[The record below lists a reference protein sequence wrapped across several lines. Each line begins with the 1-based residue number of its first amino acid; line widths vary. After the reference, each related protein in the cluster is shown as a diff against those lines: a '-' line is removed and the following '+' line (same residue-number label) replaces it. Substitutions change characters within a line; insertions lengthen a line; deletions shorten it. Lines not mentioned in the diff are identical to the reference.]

1 MESLI
6 LEIRN
11 PETVH
16 AIVEVATRQ
25 GTTPEA
31 YALEL
36 IETAL
41 LAQRPFE
48 DVVEPIAQSFDDS
61 GMTEDELDDLI
72 ARERQAIWEEK
83 DGVKTRPKFILAE
96 MAPRMPKNYCVKEE
110 SFGEPIG
117 REEW

>member
-1 MESLI
+1 MESLT

-16 AIVEVATRQ
+16 TIVEDATRQ

-41 LAQRPFE
+41 LARRPFE
-48 DVVEPIAQSFDDS
+48 DIVEPIAQSFDDS

-72 ARERQAIWEEK
+72 ERERQAIWEEK
-83 DGVKTRPKFILAE
+83 HGV
-96 MAPRMPKNYCVKEE
+96 N
-110 SFGEPIG
+110 
-117 REEW
+117 